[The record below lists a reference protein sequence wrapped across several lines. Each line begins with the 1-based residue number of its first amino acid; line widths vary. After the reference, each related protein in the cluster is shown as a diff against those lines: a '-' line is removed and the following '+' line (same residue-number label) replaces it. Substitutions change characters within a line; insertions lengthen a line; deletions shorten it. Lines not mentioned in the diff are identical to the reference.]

1 MLRRCINIDS
11 VDVLPNCFRASKR
24 CIVKELDEVI
34 TAYRQAQQN
43 QEKCLFATLVRVEG
57 SSYRRVGAR
66 MLLTSSG
73 GRAGSM
79 SGGCLEGEIQ
89 KKAWWLT
96 EKGPVVR
103 EYRTSGDDESGMPY
117 GLGCNGTLHILL
129 KRADAEDATR
139 LNQLE
144 KLRNQRTNAALAT
157 ILNTPAVGR
166 QRLYPG
172 DDAGSDPLLKEEAV
186 QSALKR
192 VSASEVS
199 EYLQFGET
207 DIFVEAIRPRPR
219 LVLCGAGDDARP
231 VVQFARLLGWD
242 VVVADGRA
250 QLATP
255 SRFPGATDVKCAP
268 AGELPFTCKIR
279 SDDAVVI
286 MSHSF
291 EQDRVL
297 LGALLPMPLRY
308 LGLLG
313 PRHRTAQLIEGISM
327 ETPHLEGMARLHSP
341 IGMDIGA
348 HTSETIALA
357 IIAEI
362 QSVLSRLDAAAD
374 KGIKHSD
381 ASSVPA

>member
-1 MLRRCINIDS
+1 M
-11 VDVLPNCFRASKR
+11 LPNRFQASKGW
-24 CIVKELDEVI
+24 IVKELDDVI
-34 TAYRQAQQN
+34 AAYRQAQRN
-43 QEKCLFATLVRVEG
+43 NEMCLIATLIRVEG

-96 EKGPVVR
+96 ENGPVVR
-103 EYRTSGDDESGMPY
+103 EYRTSGEDELGMPY

-129 KRADAEDATR
+129 KRADDEDSIR
-139 LNQLE
+139 IDLLE
-144 KLRNQRTNAALAT
+144 RLRNERANVSLAT

-172 DDAGSDPLLKEEAV
+172 DDQGSDPLLRDDAV
-186 QSALKR
+186 QRTLER
-192 VSASEVS
+192 VAASEVS
-199 EYLQFGET
+199 EYLTLGESE
-207 DIFVEAIRPRPR
+207 IFVEALTPRPR
-219 LVLCGAGDDARP
+219 LVVLGAGDDARP
-231 VVQFARLLGWD
+231 VVRFARLLGWD

-250 QLATP
+250 HLATRP
-255 SRFPGATDVKCAP
+255 RFLEATDVKCAP
-268 AGELPFTCKIR
+268 AAELPLTCNIR
-279 SDDAVVI
+279 RNDAVVI

-291 EQDRVL
+291 EQDRIL
-297 LGALLPMPLRY
+297 LCALLPMPLRY

-313 PRHRTAQLIEGISM
+313 PRHRTAQLIEGIQM

-341 IGMDIGA
+341 IGLDIGA

-362 QSVLSRLDAAAD
+362 QSVFSRVDAAAT
-374 KGIKHSD
+374 KGIKQSD
-381 ASSVPA
+381 ASGVPA

>member
-1 MLRRCINIDS
+1 MLRHCISIKS
-11 VDVLPNCFRASKR
+11 IDVLLKYFRRSKR
-24 CIVKELDEVI
+24 WIVKELDEI
-34 TAYRQAQQN
+34 IAAYRQAQRG
-43 QEKCLFATLVRVEG
+43 QEKCLFATLVKVEG

-103 EYRTSGDDESGMPY
+103 EYRTSGEDDSGMPY

-129 KRADAEDATR
+129 RRADAEDSTR
-139 LNQLE
+139 MELLE
-144 KLRNQRTNAALAT
+144 KLRNQRRNASLAT
-157 ILNTPAVGR
+157 ILNSPAVGR
-166 QRLYPG
+166 QCLYPG
-172 DDAGSDPLLKEEAV
+172 EYEGSDPVLREEAV
-186 QSALKR
+186 QLALER
-192 VSASEVS
+192 VAASEIS
-199 EYLQFGET
+199 EYLQLGEVE
-207 DIFVEAIRPRPR
+207 IFVEALRPRPR
-219 LVLCGAGDDARP
+219 LVVFGAGDDARP
-231 VVQFARLLGWD
+231 VVGFARLLGWD
-242 VVVADGRA
+242 AVVADGRA
-250 QLATP
+250 HLATRP
-255 SRFPGATDVKCAP
+255 RFPEATDVKCGP
-268 AGELPFTCKIR
+268 VGELLSTCDIR

-291 EQDRVL
+291 EQDQVL

-313 PRHRTAQLIEGISM
+313 PRQRTAQLIEGIRM
-327 ETPHLEGMARLHSP
+327 ESPHFEGMERLHSP

-362 QSVLSRLDAAAD
+362 QSVLSKLDAAAE
-374 KGIKHSD
+374 KGIKHS
-381 ASSVPA
+381 ATSGIPA